1 MKKRY
6 LTLNKGEFLIDIMP
20 KIESNTV
27 IKKNVTSIGATT
39 LEIETLRNSII
50 ILPNLPVILLKEKAH
65 QNRDVLA
72 VYAERTILD
81 IIDYISDTTIPF
93 KKILTTP
100 ESFHKILEAM
110 RNQKIDYRKD
120 YFLLFD
126 ECDKICKDIDFRK
139 SISLPIDEFFKFE
152 NKAFISATA
161 LIPRDPRFDEQGFEM
176 IHIRPTYKV
185 AQDIKLFKTNSALD
199 AFGYLINQDI
209 TEKHYFIF
217 CNSLSIIT
225 HLINSNNL
233 KDQSSVFC
241 SESSAERLK
250 SAKFNHIGHKLDE
263 TKFSKYNFLT
273 SRFFSALDIYFDK
286 DVEIYIISDL
296 GVADH
301 TIIDPATD
309 AIQII
314 GRFRNKDIKK
324 NVTIFFTE
332 DKDLISLSESVCL
345 GIIDGYKLTYDTIK
359 NIGKTL
365 SDKEK
370 ASLMKEITSL
380 LEYNQFLNRD
390 GTKDYF
396 KVDNYIY
403 KHSLNKLYQAYDN
416 LINAY
421 KDLKIEDTDKT
432 YFNVT
437 YVGQSVSVIPSSS
450 QKLFNTAGQKF
461 KTTVRE
467 VVALLEGMEDKQMF
481 EISNNDVLR
490 AKLKSLY
497 PEIVDGYDL
506 IDRETLKLIEKPREL
521 EREIKRAINA
531 KISTSFHFLNDLKVE
546 FLIGEKLSTSDINAR
561 FATLIKKHGLKMKA
575 TTTQLENFILLRRCK
590 LYDST
595 WGLRIDGYKDIS

>member
-1 MKKRY
+1 MKNRHIII
-6 LTLNKGEFLIDIMP
+6 NKGQFLACVMP
-20 KIESNTV
+20 RIASNTI
-27 IKKNVTSIGATT
+27 IKKNVTGIGATT
-39 LEIETLRNSII
+39 LEIESLRNSII
-50 ILPNLPVILLKEKAH
+50 ILPNLPVILLKEIAH
-65 QNRDVLA
+65 KDKHVLA
-72 VYAERTILD
+72 VHSERTILD

-126 ECDKICKDIDFRK
+126 ECDKICKDIDFRR
-139 SISLPIDEFFKFE
+139 SISLPMDEFFKFE

-176 IHIRPTYKV
+176 IHIRPSYKI
-185 AQDIKLFKTNSALD
+185 AQDIKIFKTNSALD

-209 TEKHYFIF
+209 TEKYYFIF

-233 KDQSSVFC
+233 KEQSSVFC

-250 SAKFNHIGHKLDE
+250 KGGFNHIGHKLDE

-324 NVTIFFTE
+324 NVNILFTE

-345 GIIDGYKLTYDTIK
+345 GIIDSYKSTYDTIK
-359 NIGKTL
+359 KIGQTL

-437 YVGQSVSVIPSSS
+437 YIGQSVSVIPSSS
-450 QKLFNTAGQKF
+450 QKLFITAGQKF

-467 VVALLEGMEDKQMF
+467 VVALLEGMEDKEMF
-481 EISNNDVLR
+481 EISNNEALR
-490 AKLKSLY
+490 AKLKVMY
-497 PEIVDGYDL
+497 PQIVDGYDL

-531 KISTSFHFLNDLKVE
+531 NISTSFPFLNDLKVE
-546 FLIGEKLSTSDINAR
+546 FIIGEKLSALDINAR

-575 TTTQLENFILLRRCK
+575 TITQLEKFIIFKRCI
-590 LYDST
+590 LYDNN
-595 WGLRIDGYKDIS
+595 WGYRIDGYKDIS